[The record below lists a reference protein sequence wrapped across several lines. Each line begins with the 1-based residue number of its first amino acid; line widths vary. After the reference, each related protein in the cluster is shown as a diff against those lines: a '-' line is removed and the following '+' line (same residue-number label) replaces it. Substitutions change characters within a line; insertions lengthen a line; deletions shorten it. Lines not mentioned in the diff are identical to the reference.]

1 MAAQQCD
8 DTLFRLSGRNDKQNQ
23 SVNLTLDR
31 LHDSE
36 RRAEGAAAVTELNP
50 CSSPVLQSC
59 EENEKQLKAA
69 AAAAAARR
77 RCRVDARQ
85 QEDFQITIVINCS
98 VLLQKEKTT
107 RKKKDCSLQSIWHFA
122 FTLPSGTEEGF
133 QTGEMLV
140 KTPHSS
146 GSYSSPVSSV
156 FFCGF

>member
-8 DTLFRLSGRNDKQNQ
+8 DTLFRLSGRNDKQNR

-36 RRAEGAAAVTELNP
+36 RRAEGAAAATELNP
-50 CSSPVLQSC
+50 CSSPVSQSC
-59 EENEKQLKAA
+59 EENEKQVGRQKA

-85 QEDFQITIVINCS
+85 QEDFQITIVINC
-98 VLLQKEKTT
+98 
-107 RKKKDCSLQSIWHFA
+107 KKKKQQGKKRTVLCRVFGS
-122 FTLPSGTEEGF
+122 LPSHFHQAQKKVSKLGKCWEKLHTHLEAR
-133 QTGEMLV
+133 
-140 KTPHSS
+140 
-146 GSYSSPVSSV
+146 SPVSSV

>member
-8 DTLFRLSGRNDKQNQ
+8 DTLFRLSGRNDKQNR

-36 RRAEGAAAVTELNP
+36 RRAEGAAAATELNP

-69 AAAAAARR
+69 ARR

-85 QEDFQITIVINCS
+85 QEDFQITIVINC
-98 VLLQKEKTT
+98 
-107 RKKKDCSLQSIWHFA
+107 KKKKQQEKKKRTVLCRVFGS
-122 FTLPSGTEEGF
+122 LPSHF
-133 QTGEMLV
+133 HQAQ
-140 KTPHSS
+140 KK
-146 GSYSSPVSSV
+146 VSKLGK
-156 FFCGF
+156 CW